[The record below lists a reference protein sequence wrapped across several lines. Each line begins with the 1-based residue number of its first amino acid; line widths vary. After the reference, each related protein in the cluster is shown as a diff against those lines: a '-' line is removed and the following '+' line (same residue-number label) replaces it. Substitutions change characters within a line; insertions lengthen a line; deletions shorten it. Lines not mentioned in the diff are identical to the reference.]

1 MENEPFQDVV
11 ARLGKV
17 AIYAHGL
24 TQAQFADKLGISR
37 VTLNLFLNR
46 KCDLK
51 PEQAA
56 KMVELLNLSSVIA
69 KAA

>member
-46 KCDLK
+46 RCDLR
-51 PEQAA
+51 PEQLK
-56 KMVELLNLSSVIA
+56 KMVKLLNLSSLVER
-69 KAA
+69 AA

>member
-1 MENEPFQDVV
+1 MENEPFQDFV

-46 KCDLK
+46 RCDLK